1 MQSKYEPVKMEEAKE
16 EQPPNEQD
24 ETYHNSNYR
33 HGTSTSIK
41 SALCISP
48 TRSNSCNFII
58 SLIFYIL
65 VIFGLMHIRNILEEF
80 RDDSNLR
87 SQIQALRSSNIEIFK
102 RDEKILSELHL
113 LNEYIK
119 DRDSDTTVYGNDSFK
134 RDKQILSKLHQINAN
149 IQDEDPTATAIS
161 ITEESGTNPLPS
173 KFLTAEPSLSPT
185 IDESKKFEG
194 LSGIA
199 LEVAQKCTQPS
210 TRREDEPDF
219 GLDRKSERGTSI
231 KHVLQLKFDHG
242 FRKQWANP
250 PQEKELICERR
261 EYFFTED
268 IMFDERGSLI
278 VSDVSACQQPEMSHA
293 HLDCKQGIITGD
305 IQPYIIIVFNQP
317 QDVNHMI
324 TELPRA
330 VGHVWKCQHIADYL
344 GMKLFEDV
352 GCWPIAMHE
361 WEGRGKTGHPFSK
374 EHPQFK
380 SSLTFQRKLF
390 GRSYSRFYD
399 PIPTGRFLGIVGV
412 DKKFRDKDLWNDHMV
427 QDWTPWETIP
437 WLAEPRRRYK
447 DIKAKWHY
455 KCGPSTDVA
464 VYPTY
469 TKVIQLMRKRLMK
482 GVPQGLGTRKQ
493 ITIVQRDNCPCKT
506 HPKCQFGS
514 IHSNRC
520 LHNIDEIKSEIE
532 KRGFQVDIIQFGSKK
547 GGWHVDEVMA
557 MLDNTTIFMGVE
569 GNTLGH
575 VLWLDPKKS
584 GLIALF
590 PRRDAEC
597 LNNYHNMIERGTTN
611 WVPLYPSILSEQVD
625 MCISNYHGPDVRQEG
640 RAGMFSAKALANAA
654 QQMYERLLDGTCET
668 CLINK
673 DGMCTNLKYNRR

>member
-1 MQSKYEPVKMEEAKE
+1 VNLEETKE
-16 EQPPNEQD
+16 DLEELIGPPK
-24 ETYHNSNYR
+24 HR
-33 HGTSTSIK
+33 HGRSTSLK
-41 SALCISP
+41 SALCISL
-48 TRSNSCNFII
+48 TRSDFCNFII
-58 SLIFYIL
+58 SLIFYTL
-65 VIFGLMHIRNILEEF
+65 VIFGLIHIREMVLDKDLNDSQSLQKFGYE
-80 RDDSNLR
+80 SNLS
-87 SQIQALRSSNIEIFK
+87 SQIQALKDSNNEILK
-102 RDEKILSELHL
+102 RQEKIFSQLRQFEGQMENEDSPAALFIPMLQDPSTSTLSS
-113 LNEYIK
+113 K
-119 DRDSDTTVYGNDSFK
+119 APTTSHS
-134 RDKQILSKLHQINAN
+134 L
-149 IQDEDPTATAIS
+149 PATI
-161 ITEESGTNPLPS
+161 GPS
-173 KFLTAEPSLSPT
+173 RQ
-185 IDESKKFEG
+185 FEG

-199 LEVAQKCTQPS
+199 LEVAKKCTQPS

-219 GLDRKSERGTSI
+219 GLDPKRERGMSI

-242 FRKQWANP
+242 FRKQWVNP
-250 PQEKELICERR
+250 PREEELICERR
-261 EYFFTED
+261 EYYFTED
-268 IMFDERGSLI
+268 IMFNEKGTLI
-278 VSDVSACQQPEMSHA
+278 VSDISACQQPEMTHA
-293 HLDCKQGIITGD
+293 HLTCEQGEIKGE

-324 TELPRA
+324 TELPRS

-352 GCWPIAMHE
+352 GCWPIAIHE
-361 WEGRGKTGHPFSK
+361 WEGRGKEGHPFSK

-380 SSLTFQRKLF
+380 SSLTYQRKLF

-412 DKKFRDKDLWNDHMV
+412 DKKFRDKDLWGDHMV

-455 KCGPSTDVA
+455 KCGPATDVA

-469 TKVIQLMRKRLMK
+469 TKVIQLMRKRLME

-493 ITIVQRDNCPCKT
+493 ITIVQRDSCPCKT
-506 HPKCQFGS
+506 HPNCIFN
-514 IHSNRC
+514 HRNSNRC
-520 LHNIDEIKSEIE
+520 LHNIDEIKSELE
-532 KRGFQVDIIQFGSKK
+532 SLGFRVDILKFGSKK
-547 GGWHVDEVMA
+547 EGWDYNEIME

-575 VLWLDPKKS
+575 VIWLDPKKS

-590 PRRDAEC
+590 PRRDGEC
-597 LNNYHNMIERGTTN
+597 LNNGRNMIQSGSTR

-625 MCISNYHGPDVRQEG
+625 MCVSNFHGPDLSQEG
-640 RAGMFSAKALANAA
+640 KAGMFSAKAIVNAA

-668 CLINK
+668 CLLNN
-673 DGMCTNLKYNRR
+673 DGICTNLKYNRR